1 MAQMVLPQDTI
12 NVDFNGSAGQ
22 SFGAFTTKGVTM
34 TVHGN
39 TNDYLGKGLSG
50 AKLIIKVP
58 ETSTIVQKRISSQE
72 M

>member
-1 MAQMVLPQDTI
+1 MV
-12 NVDFNGSAGQ
+12 SAGQ

-39 TNDYLGKGLSG
+39 TPTITLEKDLSG

-58 ETSTIVQKRISSQE
+58 KTSYH
-72 M
+72 